1 MACLSESA
9 DINAMALI
17 VFDAPAYRDLGT
29 KRVNFVSG
37 MAKQKPG
44 GQSGRLGLLAAVG
57 IVLSVWVGLGIYRR
71 YTGPVTVRLE
81 TQVDP
86 LLPFQIEMI
95 PPTLDVQ
102 PGEVVNVIY
111 RVRNTGVAPEQA
123 VGRIEIAPG
132 SAFEQIKVYLT
143 ECGGLNTYEPDV
155 ANDYYVTFKVDPAGL
170 FGSETLTIRH
180 VFEAEAAAP

>member
-1 MACLSESA
+1 
-9 DINAMALI
+9 
-17 VFDAPAYRDLGT
+17 
-29 KRVNFVSG
+29 
-37 MAKQKPG
+37 MAKQKRG
-44 GQSGRLGLLAAVG
+44 SQSRKRGVLAAIG
-57 IVLSVWVGLGIYRR
+57 IVLSVWLGYGIYHR

-81 TQVDP
+81 TKLDP

-95 PPTLDVQ
+95 PPTLEVQ

-143 ECGGLNTYEPDV
+143 ECGGLNTYQPNV

-180 VFEAEAAAP
+180 VFEAETSAP

>member
-1 MACLSESA
+1 
-9 DINAMALI
+9 
-17 VFDAPAYRDLGT
+17 
-29 KRVNFVSG
+29 
-37 MAKQKPG
+37 MAKKKRG
-44 GQSGRLGLLAAVG
+44 AQSRILPLLAAVG
-57 IVLSVWVGLGIYRR
+57 IVLSVWLGYGVYRR

-81 TQVDP
+81 TKLDP
-86 LLPFQIEMI
+86 LLPLQIEMI

-111 RVRNTGVAPEQA
+111 RVRNTGAMPERA
-123 VGRIEIAPG
+123 IGRIEIAPG